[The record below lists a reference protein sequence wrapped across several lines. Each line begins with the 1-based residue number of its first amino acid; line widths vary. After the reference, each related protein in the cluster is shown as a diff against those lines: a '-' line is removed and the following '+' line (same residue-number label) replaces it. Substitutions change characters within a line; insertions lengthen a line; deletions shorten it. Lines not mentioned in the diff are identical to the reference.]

1 MPEPEL
7 QATFTFSNADL
18 ADVLLR
24 SLRRQPELRRRRLLT
39 ALALGVF
46 GLVIASLLLVLLPT
60 ESPVMQWALPVAG
73 ALAPIVT
80 FLLRWP
86 ATTRAALQRWAQ
98 QQHGMG
104 PHTCSIALLPSGVYW
119 EQSGDTGEHPW
130 RNVTRIRLT
139 GDDIEFDGPALTVV
153 RRRAFA
159 SDDARDRFL
168 QAALRLRAD
177 AVRAST

>member
-7 QATFTFSNADL
+7 QATFESSNTDL

-24 SLRRQPELRRRRLLT
+24 GLRRQPELRRRRWLT
-39 ALALGVF
+39 ALALGIF

-60 ESPVMQWALPVAG
+60 ESTTLRWALPLAG

-86 ATTRAALQRWAQ
+86 TTTLVALQRWVQ
-98 QQHGMG
+98 QQHGVG
-104 PHTCSIALLPSGVYW
+104 PHTCSVTLTSSGVRW
-119 EQSGDTGEHPW
+119 EQSGASGELPW
-130 RNVTRIRLT
+130 NDITRIQLT
-139 GDDIEFDGPALTVV
+139 GDDIEFAGASMLVV

-159 SDDARDRFL
+159 GDDPRDRFL
-168 QAALRLRAD
+168 LAALRLRAD
-177 AVRAST
+177 ALRASA

>member
-60 ESPVMQWALPVAG
+60 DSPVMQWALPVACTVT
-73 ALAPIVT
+73 PIVT

-86 ATTRAALQRWAQ
+86 SATRTALQRWVQ
-98 QQHGMG
+98 QQQGTG
-104 PHTCSIALLPSGVYW
+104 PHTCSITLTPSGVRW
-119 EQSGDTGEHPW
+119 EQSGASGEHPW

-139 GDDIEFDGPALTVV
+139 GEDIELDGPAMTVV

-177 AVRAST
+177 ALRASD